1 VRDFNRGSHGW
12 TRITAAAINQV
23 ILGARASEEFEREV
37 RKAAALKSIPKNR
50 VIKARI
56 DPEKYGVEF

>member
-1 VRDFNRGSHGW
+1 
-12 TRITAAAINQV
+12 V